1 MENCSICNSDYK
13 KAYKSD
19 HLKSIKHL
27 QKLNQYYC
35 KKCNTFMPLSDKSN
49 HLNSDEHKN
58 KTKQQREA
66 TQIWC
71 EDCGKYISNSRHF
84 QSEIHTLRSQNN
96 AINNTLHG
104 VGTNVGTNV
113 GTGVEIIVNEKTY
126 IKLRV
131 NPTNHL
137 EEQIN
142 DLLKTSFFP
151 RYKFQLSY
159 LAKFSKIVNG
169 EENVFHKW
177 VKSDFNYNHAQLR
190 TQIAAAHAFGT
201 NPNIHNILMQ
211 KLDDEQLEGSGFVLN
226 GIVNV
231 IMEVYKVNDIQASS
245 WVELPEKYKN
255 NKSIIN
261 IKNDDQYCFLWC
273 ILAHLFPVED
283 HKNRTSSYS
292 MNLNKLISNGLE
304 FPMKIKDIPKF
315 ENLNNLNVNVFELT
329 KTVLTPI
336 HINTNYDQPQIDL
349 MLYQNHYCLIT
360 KLHCLLNKDSHMKW
374 VCRRCLTAFSSQ
386 PVLFDHIE
394 RCIKQQPTN
403 ITFSWKDHLKF
414 EDYHMKVP
422 IPIRVYA
429 DFECINQPTDDR
441 EAAPQVLF
449 KQIPIAVGFY
459 IISPFGNNYSSYFGE
474 SCVTWFVNEMLTLE
488 NIASNYFET
497 NLPLEITP
505 EEEESFQQS
514 KVCWLCE
521 NPLGEDKVRDH
532 DHLTGK
538 YRGAAHN
545 KCNLNCKKKSS
556 SFVPIFFHNFSGY
569 DCHLIFEKFLTQAYK
584 MGCEPKIIPKSME
597 NYVSVQVGCLKFL
610 DSYRFLSSSLQKL
623 ITSLNDFPYMQN
635 EGLTDDLFKKKLA
648 YPYEKFNLN
657 NLRKATHEP
666 LNLNLTKE
674 DYWSTLNQSYP
685 CEDDIKRTQ
694 QLIDTYNITTAQE
707 LTMLYLKMDVLQLTD
722 VFENFVETST
732 LMYGINPLYSYS
744 LPGYT
749 WKAGLKLTKIKL
761 DFIKDKQ
768 LLLLLENNIRG
779 GISSVMG
786 PRFIESNE
794 NTKLLYIDANNLYG
808 WAMSQ
813 YLPTS
818 EFEKLDFPEGYIL
831 EQIVEDLRFIPD
843 NNEYG
848 YFIECDMIYPAEIKE
863 KTENFPLCPYQTK
876 ADPNLFS
883 EYMNSVKQ
891 PNYKPTEKLMC
902 DLTNKYNYMMH
913 YRMFKFY
920 TQIGMKVTKIHTI
933 YRFKQSL
940 WLEKYINHN
949 TQKRTKAK
957 TNFEKDLYKLM
968 NNAFFGKTMEN
979 VRERTNLE
987 FIPHTNIDQIIK
999 RQSKLSFKGIVNHYS
1014 EFSIYKFDKEKVI
1027 FDKPIYLGFSVLE
1040 LSKLLMYEF
1049 YYHKLQPYYG
1059 DKIKLH
1065 YMDTDSFILSIKTG
1079 DLINDLEYF
1088 KDDFDFSELDPSH
1101 ELYNSINKKVIG
1113 KMKIETSPIIELD
1126 NFVALRSKSY
1136 SFSYGSAQKLTQRT
1150 IQKSKQKGIQHTPI
1164 YSQFI
1169 NSLFNSETTTATNY
1183 SIRSNAHNLTVQ
1195 KQDKLALNPFDD
1207 KRMYLNPIQSLSW
1220 DKHTQK
1226 GDCPCILCIKLV
1238 GLYYA
1243 ELSTRDGKP
1252 IRDEEIYYNIW
1263 TLKEK
1268 LNHQDLLNLI
1278 SDRAYL
1284 L

>member
-1 MENCSICNSDYK
+1 M
-13 KAYKSD
+13 
-19 HLKSIKHL
+19 
-27 QKLNQYYC
+27 
-35 KKCNTFMPLSDKSN
+35 
-49 HLNSDEHKN
+49 
-58 KTKQQREA
+58 
-66 TQIWC
+66 
-71 EDCGKYISNSRHF
+71 
-84 QSEIHTLRSQNN
+84 
-96 AINNTLHG
+96 
-104 VGTNVGTNV
+104 
-113 GTGVEIIVNEKTY
+113 
-126 IKLRV
+126 
-131 NPTNHL
+131 
-137 EEQIN
+137 
-142 DLLKTSFFP
+142 
-151 RYKFQLSY
+151 
-159 LAKFSKIVNG
+159 
-169 EENVFHKW
+169 
-177 VKSDFNYNHAQLR
+177 
-190 TQIAAAHAFGT
+190 
-201 NPNIHNILMQ
+201 
-211 KLDDEQLEGSGFVLN
+211 
-226 GIVNV
+226 
-231 IMEVYKVNDIQASS
+231 
-245 WVELPEKYKN
+245 
-255 NKSIIN
+255 
-261 IKNDDQYCFLWC
+261 C

-429 DFECINQPTDDR
+429 DFECINQPTDGR

-459 IISPFGNNYSSYFGE
+459 IISPFGNKYCSYFGE
-474 SCVTWFVNEMLTLE
+474 PCTEGQQSAVTWFVNEMLTLE

-569 DCHLIFEKFLTQAYK
+569 DCHLIFEELLTQAYK

-597 NYVSVQVGCLKFL
+597 NYVSVQVGCLRFL

-657 NLRKATHEP
+657 NLREATHKATHEP

-749 WKAGLKLTKIKL
+749 WKAGLKLTKNKL

-818 EFEKLDFPEGYIL
+818 EFEKLDFPEEYEL

-1049 YYHKLQPYYG
+1049 YYHKLQPYYSSNV
-1059 DKIKLH
+1059 KLH

-1136 SFSYGSAQKLTQRT
+1136 SFSYGSAQKLTQEAKQRT